1 MITTTH
7 NYEIVN
13 TSYIKNITDNINNQG
28 KESIVSKNAIENKL
42 KLVK

>member
-13 TSYIKNITDNINNQG
+13 TSYIKNITDNINNQC
-28 KESIVSKNAIENKL
+28 KEPSILKNIIENKL
-42 KLVK
+42 KAVK

>member
-28 KESIVSKNAIENKL
+28 KEPIVSKNAIENKL